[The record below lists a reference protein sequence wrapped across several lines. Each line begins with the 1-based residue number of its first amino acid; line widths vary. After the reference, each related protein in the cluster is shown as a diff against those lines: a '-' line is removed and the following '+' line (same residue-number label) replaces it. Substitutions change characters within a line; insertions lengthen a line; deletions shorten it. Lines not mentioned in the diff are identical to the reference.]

1 MLKDELEIIIITYNR
16 KNKLKKT
23 LQTLITENS
32 PIKDFNIT
40 ILDNASDDGTNELCE
55 AFCKEYT
62 NFKYIRNKYNIGISG
77 NTIRA
82 FELASKKWL
91 WILCD
96 DDKYDWS
103 GWAEIEDA
111 LKRDYDIVHTTYTD
125 GVRNETTPY
134 KLNEEIFLPTA
145 IYNTRNI
152 DSTFFQNAYGIA
164 YTLCPSHALNCK
176 IINQKGKIFVPE
188 KKVVIQTYNDKCNLI
203 RAPRKWLYHKLDNF
217 QLLAGYIAA
226 YQLIEDKKIKEE
238 CCDVLCMGSSF
249 KDSMRYFLNENNGY
263 LYNIFEV
270 LLGTSKKQ
278 QKELIS
284 LMFDRGDINC
294 KAFLKQIILWL
305 FMIPPSIVLKKIIKL
320 IFSKKKT
327 DTHKI
332 YKILGIKIK
341 VKRKG
346 LKKVCY
352 WLDSN
357 QAGIIPMRDNHIYA
371 CCTRA
376 VPILVDKKYN
386 YDELTYDDIQKNRIK
401 LYKDINS
408 GKAPQCE
415 GCDCLIKK
423 PAKKID
429 IGKISYLIYH
439 PHTTCNLQC
448 CYCFFQKNEQYAK
461 LDPRTADLYAAVK
474 NFHKIGLFKEN
485 IQLELGGGE
494 PLLLNNIDKTYE
506 FMAENYPKGGIVLV
520 SNYALSKRVET
531 IIPVFKQRK
540 IKTVL
545 KTSIDCGTRETYAK
559 IRNRDVFEDV
569 VNNITRSAKEG
580 IFDAIYLKYILLED
594 GSNTSDKDIYGF
606 IDICRQVAAQNPYKT
621 SVIIDADMRAISE
634 DGNEYFKTKEG
645 EFTTFKPHLIK
656 DDMLRAA
663 GMIYKAVTDDLGL
676 DVIWTGDRLSA
687 VSKEGLEDIER
698 IKEYANNIK
707 DKRN

>member
-125 GVRNETTPY
+125 GIRNETTPY

-152 DSTFFQNAYGIA
+152 DSAFFQNAYGVA

-188 KKVVIQTYNDKCNLI
+188 KKVVIQT
-203 RAPRKWLYHKLDNF
+203 HKLDNF

-263 LYNIFEV
+263 LYNIIEI

-305 FMIPPSIVLKKIIKL
+305 FMIPPSIVLKKIIKI

-332 YKILGIKIK
+332 YTIFGIKFK

-376 VPILVDKKYN
+376 VPILVDKKYY

-520 SNYALSKRVET
+520 SNYALSKRVDT

-707 DKRN
+707 DKRD

>member
-1 MLKDELEIIIITYNR
+1 MLKNDLEIMIITYNR

-23 LQTLITENS
+23 LETLTQENC
-32 PIKDFNIT
+32 PIKSFNFT
-40 ILDNASDDGTNELCE
+40 ILDNASNDGTKELCE
-55 AFCKEYT
+55 KFCT
-62 NFKYIRNKYNIGISG
+62 QNSNFKYIRNKYNIGVSG
-77 NTIRA
+77 NPIKA

-96 DDKYDWS
+96 DDEYDWS
-103 GWAEIEDA
+103 GWNEIEEA
-111 LKRDYDIVHTTYTD
+111 LSKDYDIVHTTYTENK
-125 GVRNETTPY
+125 RS
-134 KLNEEIFLPTA
+134 EEIPYIINEAAFIPTS
-145 IYNTRNI
+145 IFNTKYIN
-152 DSTFFQNAYGIA
+152 SEFFRNAYGLA
-164 YTLCPSHALNCK
+164 YTYLPYQALTID
-176 IINQKGKIFVPE
+176 IINKQGKIYIP
-188 KKVVIQTYNDKCNLI
+188 KTRVVLQTYNEKCSMSKREKKNL
-203 RAPRKWLYHKLDNF
+203 YTKLQNWE
-217 QLLAGYIAA
+217 LLSGYIAS
-226 YQLIEDKKIKEE
+226 YQLIEDKQTKEE

-249 KDSMRYFLNENNGY
+249 KDSMRYFLSENNGY
-263 LYNIFEV
+263 LYNIFEI

-294 KAFLKQIILWL
+294 KAFLKTIFSWI
-305 FMIPPSIVLKKIIKL
+305 FMIPFHLLIKEFGKV
-320 IFSKKKT
+320 IYSKKKT
-327 DTHKI
+327 ETHKI
-332 YKILGIKIK
+332 YTVFGIKFK

-357 QAGIIPMRDNHIYA
+357 QAGIIPMRENHIYA

-376 VPILVDKKYN
+376 IPILVDKKYN

-401 LYKDINS
+401 LYKDINN

-461 LDPRTADLYAAVK
+461 LDPRTVDLYAAVH
-474 NFHKIGLFKEN
+474 NFHKIGLFKDD

-520 SNYALSKRVET
+520 SNYALSNRVDK

-569 VNNITRSAKEG
+569 VNNIIRSAKEG
-580 IFDAIYLKYILLED
+580 IFDTIYLKYILLED

-606 IDICRQVAAQNPYKT
+606 IELCRQVAAQNKNKT
-621 SVIIDADMRAISE
+621 AIIIDADMRAISE
-634 DGNEYFKTKEG
+634 DGDEYFKTKEG

-663 GMIYKAVTDDLGL
+663 GIIYQAVTDDLGL

-698 IKEYANNIK
+698 IKEFAKNL
-707 DKRN
+707 

>member
-125 GVRNETTPY
+125 GIRNETTPY

-152 DSTFFQNAYGIA
+152 DSAFFQNAYGIA
-164 YTLCPSHALNCK
+164 YTFCPSHALNCK

-263 LYNIFEV
+263 LYNIFEI

-305 FMIPPSIVLKKIIKL
+305 FMIPPSIVLKKIIKI

-332 YKILGIKIK
+332 YTIFGIKFK

-376 VPILVDKKYN
+376 VPILV
-386 YDELTYDDIQKNRIK
+386 DDIQKNRIK

-520 SNYALSKRVET
+520 SNYALSKRVDT

-707 DKRN
+707 DKRD

>member
-1 MLKDELEIIIITYNR
+1 
-16 KNKLKKT
+16 
-23 LQTLITENS
+23 
-32 PIKDFNIT
+32 
-40 ILDNASDDGTNELCE
+40 
-55 AFCKEYT
+55 
-62 NFKYIRNKYNIGISG
+62 
-77 NTIRA
+77 
-82 FELASKKWL
+82 
-91 WILCD
+91 
-96 DDKYDWS
+96 
-103 GWAEIEDA
+103 
-111 LKRDYDIVHTTYTD
+111 
-125 GVRNETTPY
+125 
-134 KLNEEIFLPTA
+134 
-145 IYNTRNI
+145 
-152 DSTFFQNAYGIA
+152 
-164 YTLCPSHALNCK
+164 
-176 IINQKGKIFVPE
+176 
-188 KKVVIQTYNDKCNLI
+188 
-203 RAPRKWLYHKLDNF
+203 
-217 QLLAGYIAA
+217 
-226 YQLIEDKKIKEE
+226 
-238 CCDVLCMGSSF
+238 
-249 KDSMRYFLNENNGY
+249 
-263 LYNIFEV
+263 
-270 LLGTSKKQ
+270 
-278 QKELIS
+278 
-284 LMFDRGDINC
+284 MFDRGDINC

-305 FMIPPSIVLKKIIKL
+305 FMIPPSIVLKKIIKI

-332 YKILGIKIK
+332 YTIFGIKFK

>member
-1 MLKDELEIIIITYNR
+1 MGHKKGTGMSVKDKLQIILITYNR
-16 KNKLKKT
+16 AKHVESTFKQILSET
-23 LQTLITENS
+23 S
-32 PIKDFNIT
+32 PIKDFNILV
-40 ILDNASDDGTNELCE
+40 LDNNSTDNTSDIVRHWQKQFSNLQYQ
-55 AFCKEYT
+55 K
-62 NFKYIRNKYNIGISG
+62 NNYNIGISG
-77 NTIRA
+77 NIA
-82 FELASKKWL
+82 KAMEIANQKYL
-91 WILCD
+91 WIIAD
-96 DDKYDWS
+96 DDKYDFSNWNEVEF
-103 GWAEIEDA
+103 AIENNESLICVA
-111 LKRDYDIVHTTYTD
+111 NYAFKEKTYTNIECQI
-125 GVRNETTPY
+125 GQMTFIPA
-134 KLNEEIFLPTA
+134 I
-145 IYNTRNI
+145 IYNTSLFNDTVIRNAFDNI
-152 DSTFFQNAYGIA
+152 F
-164 YTLCPSHALNCK
+164 TLFPHLMPV
-176 IINQKGKIFVPE
+176 INFINKGGSIYVTPKAIV
-188 KKVVIQTYNDKCNLI
+188 
-203 RAPRKWLYHKLDNF
+203 DNNMQPGTDCSYVRGVNQSEMTVRSAKMSWTLGF
-217 QLLAGYIAA
+217 CEIMSLLK
-226 YQLIEDKKIKEE
+226 DKKIRSKTI
-238 CCDVLCMGSSF
+238 M
-249 KDSMRYFLNENNGY
+249 LN
-263 LYNIFEV
+263 I
-270 LLGTSKKQ
+270 
-278 QKELIS
+278 
-284 LMFDRGDINC
+284 
-294 KAFLKQIILWL
+294 
-305 FMIPPSIVLKKIIKL
+305 KKIYGDLNKFYEDIISRYSNNINLLFDILTQVKGLPRYKILFKL
-320 IFSKKKT
+320 LFHKVYSKKKS

-332 YKILGIKIK
+332 YTIFGIKFK

-376 VPILVDKKYN
+376 VPILVDKKYY

-520 SNYALSKRVET
+520 SNYALSKRVDT

-707 DKRN
+707 DKRD